1 MAFGPGWTA
10 TFVCT
15 LRILTMSVELK
26 GRSVCRM
33 DCPITIEG
41 LEHSAFRL
49 VRTRVLYTNLHGLSS
64 IAFNLSTLLQL
75 HFSRST
81 AIGEVLHYEIS
92 NMRTSDFTE
101 SESDP
106 LLSQREP
113 EVYRRYAFT

>member
-49 VRTRVLYTNLHGLSS
+49 VRDSGTIYKFIRLVINR
-64 IAFNLSTLLQL
+64 F
-75 HFSRST
+75 
-81 AIGEVLHYEIS
+81 
-92 NMRTSDFTE
+92 
-101 SESDP
+101 
-106 LLSQREP
+106 
-113 EVYRRYAFT
+113 